1 MVDSASH
8 SAAPGSKPVRRTFLK
23 RTVHV
28 ALVALATAAITF
40 SLVADS
46 FAMMFGRGFGMG
58 GGRMMSMNRPMGGRT
73 MMNRPIGGG
82 MNMNAMG
89 HRRPGGVRVT
99 GERTRYPGGHRH
111 PGRHHPDRP
120 GHHHPG
126 RPGILVIPGGPLGPG
141 PGTVVVEDG
150 SGPQRRITKNNAR
163 KKQSPQQQQSAQRN
177 GFNPPPA
184 GENRFVQNEVLLNI
198 SPAITLPALDQLAR
212 RHRLTRLELRDFTLP
227 VRRIAR
233 LRIND
238 GRPVG
243 AVIRSLQQEA
253 CTFSA
258 PPNYL
263 YATEQGP
270 APTVADPMQYALGKL
285 RLVEAHALARGASIR
300 VAVVDTTIDT
310 KHPVLAGVVAETFD
324 ATGAPDKPHAHGTGI
339 AGVIAAHGRLTGVA
353 PSVKVLGINA
363 FSSKVSKGTSMN
375 ILIGLE
381 RAGTSNADVVNMS
394 FAGPS
399 DPEMQLKITALRQ
412 KGAVLIAAAG
422 NAGPNARPQF
432 PAAYPEVIAVTATD
446 ADDKLF
452 EHANRGTHIAVAAP
466 GVAILAAAPDES
478 YRMQSG
484 TSFAAAQVT
493 GVVALL
499 LERNRK
505 LDAPAIRQILMSTAR
520 DLGTPGHDD
529 QFGSGLVDAFAA
541 LEQAAP
547 RASEVS
553 GATQR
558 AR

>member
-1 MVDSASH
+1 
-8 SAAPGSKPVRRTFLK
+8 
-23 RTVHV
+23 
-28 ALVALATAAITF
+28 
-40 SLVADS
+40 
-46 FAMMFGRGFGMG
+46 
-58 GGRMMSMNRPMGGRT
+58 
-73 MMNRPIGGG
+73 
-82 MNMNAMG
+82 MNAIG
-89 HRRPGGVRVT
+89 SRRPGGIRVT
-99 GERTRYPGGHRH
+99 GDRTRFPGGPRH
-111 PGRHHPDRP
+111 PGRPGHNHPDRP
-120 GHHHPG
+120 GTHHPG
-126 RPGILVIPGGPLGPG
+126 RPGILVIPSVPLGPG
-141 PGTVVVEDG
+141 PGIVVVEDG
-150 SGPQRRITKNNAR
+150 SGPQRRVAGKGNQ
-163 KKQSPQQQQSAQRN
+163 KKQNPQQPQSAQRG

-184 GENRFVQNEVLLNI
+184 GETRFVRNEVLLNI

-253 CTFSA
+253 RILDA
-258 PPNYL
+258 QPNYE
-263 YATEQGP
+263 YEVKQG
-270 APTVADPMQYALGKL
+270 ASPTIADPMQYALGKL
-285 RLVEAHALARGASIR
+285 RLVEAHALARGESIR
-300 VAVVDTTIDT
+300 VAVIDTTIDT

-324 ATGAPDKPHAHGTGI
+324 ATGAPDKPHSHGTGI

-353 PSVKVLGINA
+353 PSVKVLAINA

-375 ILIGLE
+375 ILNGLE

-394 FAGPS
+394 FAGPA
-399 DPEMQLKITALRQ
+399 DPEMQLKVAALRQ

-422 NAGPNARPQF
+422 NDGPNARPLY

-446 ADDKLF
+446 ADDKLYT
-452 EHANRGTHIAVAAP
+452 HANRGTHIAVAAP
-466 GVAILAAAPDES
+466 GVAILAAAPEGS
-478 YRMQSG
+478 YRLQSG
-484 TSFAAAQVT
+484 TSFAAAQVS

-499 LERNRK
+499 LERNRR

-553 GATQR
+553 GAAQSRTH
-558 AR
+558 